1 MNRWDEYLAATVRL
15 DEVRR
20 ESAATV
26 AAQQATA
33 GATTAELTAVRQRIA
48 LQRTRIVEI
57 ATSAGRAVPSL
68 EPLDADRNAVA
79 TLSVPVVSG
88 GPVDGGRPPGAEALD
103 GRRAPHGEALH
114 GGRAP
119 DGEAAPP
126 GDARARRTVAD
137 ATADITVALQRVRAT
152 LDAADATLSMATS
165 GPAQRGL
172 LAGRPPGV
180 RNAIVYGWFA
190 LLALVAIIE
199 INSIVG
205 DSLQASVVIAVFALL
220 VPAGAWLLGW
230 VTLRLLFG
238 RTGAM
243 EMSLVARRLGD
254 TAYRPSGG
262 VVGALLCAVPL
273 IVGLILSVV

>member
-1 MNRWDEYLAATVRL
+1 MNRWDEYVAATVRL

-20 ESAATV
+20 ESAATI

-33 GATTAELTAVRQRIA
+33 GAATAELTAVRQRIA
-48 LQRTRIVEI
+48 LQRTRLVEI

-68 EPLDADRNAVA
+68 EPLDADRGAVA
-79 TLSVPVVSG
+79 TLSVPLRG
-88 GPVDGGRPPGAEALD
+88 GTRDGGG
-103 GRRAPHGEALH
+103 
-114 GGRAP
+114 AP
-119 DGEAAPP
+119 DGEAPDGGGAPGGAGAP
-126 GDARARRTVAD
+126 RGEAAPTGEARSRRSIAD
-137 ATADITVALQRVRAT
+137 ATADIAVALQRVRAM
-152 LDAADATLSMATS
+152 LDTADATLSVATS
-165 GPAQRGL
+165 GANQRGL

-199 INSIVG
+199 INSIAG

-220 VPAGAWLLGW
+220 VPAGAWVLGW
-230 VTLRLLFG
+230 ITLWLLFG
-238 RTGAM
+238 RTGAT
-243 EMSLVARRLGD
+243 ETSLVARRLGEA
-254 TAYRPSGG
+254 AYRPSGG

>member
-1 MNRWDEYLAATVRL
+1 MNRWDEYVAATVRL

-20 ESAATV
+20 ESAATI
-26 AAQQATA
+26 AAQQATV
-33 GATTAELTAVRQRIA
+33 GATIAELTAVRQRIA
-48 LQRTRIVEI
+48 LQGTRLVEI
-57 ATSAGRAVPSL
+57 ATSAGRGVPTL
-68 EPLDADRNAVA
+68 EPLDADRSAIA
-79 TLSVPVVSG
+79 TVSVPLG
-88 GPVDGGRPPGAEALD
+88 GGVALD
-103 GRRAPHGEALH
+103 GG
-114 GGRAP
+114 GGRGGGVAP
-119 DGEAAPP
+119 GGEAAPSRE
-126 GDARARRTVAD
+126 ARTRLSLAD
-137 ATADITVALQRVRAT
+137 ATTDITIALQRVRAT
-152 LDAADATLSMATS
+152 LDAADATLSVAIS
-165 GPAQRGL
+165 GRTQRGL

-220 VPAGAWLLGW
+220 VPAGAWVLGW
-230 VTLRLLFG
+230 ITLRLLFG
-238 RTGAM
+238 RTGATETSM
-243 EMSLVARRLGD
+243 VARRLGE